1 MEPIYYKCKDG
12 VHFYKDIAIGKI
24 LHVVCNTDKHI
35 DYEDVLDGG
44 KLIISGEIPKGT
56 YLINNL
62 TELPDKELLVATKEQ
77 FTVAINR
84 AIFELGIYEQ
94 TISKK

>member
-1 MEPIYYKCKDG
+1 MPSIFSPDALLYG
-12 VHFYKDIAIGKI
+12 LSG
-24 LHVVCNTDKHI
+24 L
-35 DYEDVLDGG
+35 LLGG
-44 KLIISGEIPKGT
+44 RVTISGEIPKGT

>member
-1 MEPIYYKCKDG
+1 MEPVFYKCKDD

-24 LHVVCNTDKHI
+24 LHVVCNVDKHI

-44 KLIISGEIPKGT
+44 NLIMSSEIPKGT

-62 TELPDKELLVATKEQ
+62 TELPDIELLKATKEE

-94 TISKK
+94 TISK